1 MNPAHGFDGRELFCS
16 QIKSISRCY
25 PPTPNFIVNSFLHL
39 DLAEF
44 FLRRKFSP
52 IKRDYIPS
60 RQIPKTI
67 HFAWFG
73 GGRIPEHRQKNIDTW
88 RRLLPDYE
96 IVRWDENNFP
106 IESYPYAVDAYNKG
120 IYAFVS
126 DVARLHA
133 VYKYGGLYMDT
144 NNEVIRPDA
153 FDDLLSLDCFA
164 SYEAPCQ
171 ISISTFGAKP
181 NHPYI
186 GTLLDFYKFIRL
198 RSAYRLT
205 TNVRFISKL
214 TRIIYGSR
222 LNGKRLT
229 LSDGTEILPRD
240 LFVPQTI
247 TENTRVIHH
256 YRGSWK

>member
-1 MNPAHGFDGRELFCS
+1 
-16 QIKSISRCY
+16 
-25 PPTPNFIVNSFLHL
+25 L

-205 TNVRFISKL
+205 ANVRFISKL

-229 LSDGTEILPRD
+229 LSDGTVILPRD

>member
-1 MNPAHGFDGRELFCS
+1 MNHAHGFDGRELFVA
-16 QIKSISRCY
+16 KSKVFQDVT

-205 TNVRFISKL
+205 ANVRFISKL

-229 LSDGTEILPRD
+229 LSDGTVILPRD